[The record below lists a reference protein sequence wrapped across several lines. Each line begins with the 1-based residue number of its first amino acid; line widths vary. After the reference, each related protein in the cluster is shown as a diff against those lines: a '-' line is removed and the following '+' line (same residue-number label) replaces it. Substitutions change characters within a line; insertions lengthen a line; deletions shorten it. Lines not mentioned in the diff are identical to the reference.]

1 VLLLEGLHHAVRPRV
16 ALPLA
21 QELLASLAAH
31 ALSEKGGAKE
41 AAKQQAAD
49 PAKHALHLRLVRI
62 AVRVSYG
69 HGIDAALAASAKK
82 APKLMSP
89 LLDSV
94 HQEAQDPSG
103 RQAHVTADGDGA
115 ALAPATRGSGKD
127 RTPRGVW
134 LETLIKCM
142 SPELWQSLDDKACH
156 QLFRDLCS
164 IASKSQ
170 ANLSKAAKDRLR
182 KLPLSED
189 HLEKLLASLCD
200 QLQKANSTEHKS
212 AKRGKSSASD
222 GSDAGE
228 ASVSRSAVSEAVI
241 VLDALQTH
249 QDPAAMLALLPRL
262 FKVLAAVNESKPS
275 AFGAEDGDES
285 LMQSLLGALLAL
297 LQAARAA
304 SGAKGKTGKKEAKD
318 YGVDMHALVLC
329 IRTAVS
335 PQTRHEALNCL
346 VELAHSQPKMVLT
359 HVMTIF
365 TFLSERGLVQDDQ
378 YSFHVIEHTIKS
390 IVPPLVENG
399 MEPLVL
405 LGVFVNSLPS
415 IPAHRRLRL
424 ITTLLMLLEEG
435 NALQVFLT
443 LLLARAKISTAK
455 DAAGSPGVMQEGELI
470 SFGVTL
476 FGQFP
481 LEKQLGSM
489 LLVLETIAAMPT
501 SAKGLKGCE
510 STPYSAAAGSVEEI
524 QRLQQRLVQVVGG
537 TLAGRSFVGLLQAL
551 PAQEEAAA
559 QDMLLALFEKVLVLQ
574 QGISQNV
581 KDEGTELDLT
591 AMDAKSVAEAPLV
604 VQLGRR
610 LDEAQQLVGRHL
622 SVSGFVGTIETLLS
636 RKDEYVQQR
645 ALQCFI
651 HKLQLLDSGL
661 SIGLQSRILSL
672 MPLLG
677 KLASGGGSS
686 KGGSSKGKATAT
698 DAKRSALVVQLSL
711 NGIEQLVRL
720 FGGHPGN
727 QEALDAVMSAVLSAL
742 QHQSASVTTSACAC
756 AAAMVWHSSSMMINH
771 VNEIVPGLVA
781 VLESALGAL
790 AEANLSGD
798 ALLQVQGAMLALD
811 RVVSKIP
818 MLVTPQVKQMLTLL
832 IHPAVVGPDCDSDA
846 RAVAQQARQNLV
858 SLVAPRIMVPALERS
873 CKEVLGGAGQK
884 RSAEESAV
892 ALMEL
897 VEYLCAHLVDKDV
910 TVFYMQLFRL
920 LLGALDVRYLVLSPS
935 SVSEGK
941 GLRTQ
946 NATSAHAVESAALK
960 ALEALVLKLNE
971 NRFKPLFLK
980 MVEWANAREDTAA
993 ALGSRG
999 KRKEAQDT
1007 EESERQLHVM
1017 CRYVVLCRVVD
1028 VLGLRLKA
1036 IMVPYFSY
1044 VMDFL
1049 LLVLSARRTLFVPL
1063 PRLFSSSPSAP
1074 EKSAKKRS
1082 RPAESDNG
1090 IPDPSAAV
1098 RRLRSRLPVAC
1109 CVGPFPSWMCL
1120 LA

>member
-1 VLLLEGLHHAVRPRV
+1 MLLLEGLHHAVRPRV

-21 QELLASLAAH
+21 QDLLAWLAAQ

-49 PAKHALHLRLVRI
+49 PAKLALQLRLVRI

-94 HQEAQDPSG
+94 HQEAQDPLR
-103 RQAHVTADGDGA
+103 RQAHATANGDDA

-156 QLFRDLCS
+156 QIFRDLCS

-189 HLEKLLASLCD
+189 HLEKLLASLCE

-212 AKRGKSSASD
+212 AKRGKSSAGD
-222 GSDAGE
+222 GPDAGE

-249 QDPAAMLALLPRL
+249 QDPAGMLALLPRL

-329 IRTAVS
+329 IRTAAS

-405 LGVFVNSLPS
+405 LRVFVNSLPS
-415 IPAHRRLRL
+415 IPVHRRLRL

-435 NALQVFLT
+435 NALQAFLT
-443 LLLARAKISTAK
+443 LLLARTKISTTK

-470 SFGVTL
+470 SFGVAL

-489 LLVLETIAAMPT
+489 LLVLETMAAMPT

-510 STPYSAAAGSVEEI
+510 STPYSAATGSVEEI

-661 SIGLQSRILSL
+661 SMGLQSRILSL

-677 KLASGGGSS
+677 KLASGGGSR
-686 KGGSSKGKATAT
+686 KGKASAT
-698 DAKRSALVVQLSL
+698 DVKRSALVVQLSL

-727 QEALDAVMSAVLSAL
+727 QEAFDAVISAVVSAL
-742 QHQSASVTTSACAC
+742 QHESASVTTSACAC

-781 VLESALGAL
+781 VLECALGAL

-935 SVSEGK
+935 SISEGK

-980 MVEWANAREDTAA
+980 MVEWANAREDTVA
-993 ALGSRG
+993 ALGSGG
-999 KRKEAQDT
+999 KRKEAQDA

-1049 LLVLSARRTLFVPL
+1049 LFVLSARRTLFVPL
-1063 PRLFSSSPSAP
+1063 PRFFSSSPSAP

-1090 IPDPSAAV
+1090 LPDPSAAV
-1098 RRLRSRLPVAC
+1098 RRLRSRLPVAY